1 MIRDQQLVKSYADAL
16 YTAAFES
23 WLKQLS
29 AVQQGLQANPQL
41 FDTVRDPSLE
51 FAQKAQA
58 VLQLLPPD
66 ADKEVRN
73 FVQLLISRNELKLLP
88 DVIEAFTHRV
98 RGGVAPK
105 IAEITSALPLSPE
118 DRADLER
125 KLRATYGEDLE
136 FKYKVDPA
144 ILGGLIVR
152 VGDKVMDA
160 SVASKLNAMREKI
173 VAAL

>member
-1 MIRDQQLVKSYADAL
+1 MRDQQLARSYADAL
-16 YTAAFES
+16 YDAAFES
-23 WLKQLS
+23 WLKQLA
-29 AVQQGLQANPQL
+29 AVQQGLQDNPRL
-41 FDTVRDPSLE
+41 LDTVRDPSIE
-51 FAQKAQA
+51 FAQKSQP
-58 VLQLLPPD
+58 VLRLLPPD

-73 FVQLLISRNELKLLP
+73 FVQLLVSRDELKLLP
-88 DVIEAFTHRV
+88 AVIEAFTQRM
-98 RGGVAPK
+98 RGGPARK
-105 IAEITSALPLSPE
+105 EGEITSAMALSPD

-125 KLRATYGEDLE
+125 KLRAAFGEDVE

-160 SVASKLNAMREKI
+160 SVASKLSALREKI

>member
-1 MIRDQQLVKSYADAL
+1 MRDQQLVKSYADAL
-16 YTAAFES
+16 FKAAFES

-29 AVQQGLQANPQL
+29 AVHEGMQANPRL
-41 FDTVRDPSLE
+41 LDTVRDPSPE
-51 FAQKAQA
+51 FARKAQPI
-58 VLQLLPPD
+58 LQLLPSD

-88 DVIEAFTHRV
+88 EVIEALNNRI
-98 RGGVAPK
+98 RGGAAPK
-105 IAEITSALPLSPE
+105 EAEITSAIALPTD

-125 KLRATYGEDLE
+125 KLRATFGEDVA

-144 ILGGLIVR
+144 ILGGLVVR

-160 SVASKLNAMREKI
+160 SVASKLNAMRERI
-173 VAAL
+173 IAAL